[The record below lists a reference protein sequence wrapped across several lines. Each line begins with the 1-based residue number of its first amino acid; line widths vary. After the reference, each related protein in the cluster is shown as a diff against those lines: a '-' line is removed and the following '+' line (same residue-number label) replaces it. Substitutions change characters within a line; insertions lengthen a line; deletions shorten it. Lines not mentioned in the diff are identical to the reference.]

1 MPTQNVPNM
10 TPVPAFPALS
20 ERAAGTY
27 NASAYAFGTHMST
40 TFNSQLLAVANNV
53 KYNADDAKVSADAA
67 DLSATAAAASK
78 DEAES
83 SAFAA
88 NASKVDAAASKTAAA
103 SSAASALTS
112 KNAAEAARSE
122 ALGHRNTAKL
132 WADSLSGEVEPGK
145 YSARY
150 WAEMSANAVLGGVV
164 YMGAWDASSGV
175 FPPSPKRGHLY
186 RVSTS
191 GSVDGQ
197 SYSAGDSIIYGESSW
212 DKIDSTDQ
220 VTTVAGRVG
229 DIVLS
234 KSDVGLPNVDDTSDA
249 DKPISSATQAALNG
263 KANASHT
270 HAVADVTGLQS
281 ALDGK
286 APTYHGHTIADVSG
300 LQSALN
306 GKQASLGF
314 TPVKQGGPAGYGT
327 NNVFIGWA
335 TDGSGL
341 LCQVD
346 STNFG
351 KSWPISVTGTS
362 AKVVNPYISSAVQQT
377 GNIGNSFANWNT
389 EAVPAM
395 QVDAPQSDAAY
406 MIWRAT
412 RWGTR
417 HVAAMH
423 VYEGAM
429 TVTMS
434 VGSLNNFVWDGTGNF
449 TATGNIT
456 AYSDIRLKTDIT
468 KIADALSKVSRL
480 NGYTYTRKDTGQRQT
495 GVVAQEVQEV
505 LPEAVIDNGEHLAV
519 AYGNMVGLLI
529 EAIKELKSEV
539 NQLKGK

>member
-27 NASAYAFGTHMST
+27 NASAYAFGTHMSA

-67 DLSATAAAASK
+67 ALSATAAAASK
-78 DEAES
+78 AEAES

-112 KNAAEAARSE
+112 KNAAEAASSE
-122 ALGHRNTAKL
+122 ALGHRNAAKL
-132 WADSLSGEVEPGK
+132 WADSLSGEIEPGK

-191 GSVDGQ
+191 GSVAGQ
-197 SYSAGDSIIYGESSW
+197 SYSAGDSIIYGGSSW

-234 KSDVGLPNVDDTSDA
+234 KSDVGLGNVDNTSDA
-249 DKPISSATQAALNG
+249 NKPVSAATQTALDG
-263 KANASHT
+263 KANTSHT
-270 HAVADVTGLQS
+270 HAVADVTGLQTALDGKAAS
-281 ALDGK
+281 SHTHAIANVTGLQTALDGK
-286 APTYHGHTIADVSG
+286 APLTGGGTSG
-300 LQSALN
+300 
-306 GKQASLGF
+306 
-314 TPVKQGGPAGYGT
+314 T
-327 NNVFIGWA
+327 
-335 TDGSGL
+335 
-341 LCQVD
+341 
-346 STNFG
+346 
-351 KSWPISVTGTS
+351 WPISITGNATQTVQQT
-362 AKVVNPYISSAVQQT
+362 AGKSAVQQS
-377 GNIGNSFANWNT
+377 GDIGSMFVSWSSD
-389 EAVPAM
+389 AVPAV
-395 QVDAPQSDAAY
+395 QVDAPRSDAAY

-412 RWGTR
+412 RWGVR
-417 HVAAMH
+417 HIAAMH
-423 VYEGAM
+423 VYEGNM

-434 VGSLNNFVWDGTGNF
+434 VGANQNYTWDSNGNF
-449 TATGNIT
+449 QATGNIT
-456 AYSDIRLKTDIT
+456 AYSDIRLKTDLT
-468 KIADALSKVSRL
+468 KITDALSKVSRL

-519 AYGNMVGLLI
+519 AYGNLVGLLI

-539 NQLKGK
+539 DQLKGK